1 MKLNIEQRKII
12 ESKPSGHMLVRGVA
26 GSGKTTVAVHKIP
39 FLLKHYC
46 PANEDKILVVTFNKS
61 LINYVKY
68 IYGEIEE
75 YSNENQIEFDIYST
89 DTKNKLDIKT
99 IDSIIFRYF
108 ATYKQR
114 NKLNIAIAN
123 PQEQHK
129 NLLDAI
135 VSISKKYNDVSLIN
149 IKNLNFIREEIMWI
163 KACNYMNIEEYQNID
178 RVGRTSHNNGESPQ
192 KLRKNSKV
200 REAIFET
207 MRLYNELLKK
217 NNLIDFQDMALIALN
232 EASIPFNQKYTHII
246 MDEAQDLTRVQL
258 EFIKKLYSNKPY
270 SMFLFVADTAQS
282 IYPQSWLV
290 RGRSFA
296 SIGFDM
302 KGKSNSLSKNYRTTT
317 QIAQSAYSLISNDS
331 NIIEDD
337 NFVKPSLIDRQ
348 GVYPVYKGFK
358 NKDSEAKFIIDTIK
372 TKIKNDYEYKD
383 IAIIT
388 KLKNQLSEIKTY
400 LEKENIPF
408 KELSSNEEMDFKENS
423 IKLLTMHSIKG
434 LEFKIVMIAG
444 LNNKC
449 IPLKSVANEFEDSEM
464 IESRDRRL
472 LYVGMTRATQELFL
486 TSDGSPSKFIK
497 DIDYKYLRVDNDSDF
512 RRFHRV
518 NIDSYEFKDKI
529 IDLYSDEEITRQWII
544 DELKQTYNY
553 PKDLIDVEYKVNIG
567 SQRGLVDIVIN
578 IYSNKTKVPYI
589 YIETK
594 KWGMGIEDAL
604 SQLKSY
610 MSSTSSISY
619 GIATDGNDIKII
631 NSNFEEVDDIPK
643 FNINMMPN
651 SLEMFEYVNLNFN
664 RTYEFVRD
672 SGNAKDIIVEDNDNI
687 DVVAIPVFS
696 EIAAG
701 QPILINDEYN
711 GMFYLPKEWI
721 STPNDTFILKIKGDS
736 MIKAN
741 IDDGD
746 YVVIKSQNSGKNGDI
761 VAVDIDGNSTL
772 KRLMMM
778 GSNVLLIPEN
788 ENYEPIML
796 QSDEVRII
804 GVAVGIVKCI

>member
-1 MKLNIEQRKII
+1 M
-12 ESKPSGHMLVRGVA
+12 
-26 GSGKTTVAVHKIP
+26 
-39 FLLKHYC
+39 
-46 PANEDKILVVTFNKS
+46 
-61 LINYVKY
+61 
-68 IYGEIEE
+68 
-75 YSNENQIEFDIYST
+75 
-89 DTKNKLDIKT
+89 
-99 IDSIIFRYF
+99 
-108 ATYKQR
+108 
-114 NKLNIAIAN
+114 
-123 PQEQHK
+123 
-129 NLLDAI
+129 
-135 VSISKKYNDVSLIN
+135 
-149 IKNLNFIREEIMWI
+149 
-163 KACNYMNIEEYQNID
+163 
-178 RVGRTSHNNGESPQ
+178 
-192 KLRKNSKV
+192 
-200 REAIFET
+200 
-207 MRLYNELLKK
+207 
-217 NNLIDFQDMALIALN
+217 
-232 EASIPFNQKYTHII
+232 
-246 MDEAQDLTRVQL
+246 
-258 EFIKKLYSNKPY
+258 
-270 SMFLFVADTAQS
+270 
-282 IYPQSWLV
+282 
-290 RGRSFA
+290 
-296 SIGFDM
+296 
-302 KGKSNSLSKNYRTTT
+302 
-317 QIAQSAYSLISNDS
+317 
-331 NIIEDD
+331 
-337 NFVKPSLIDRQ
+337 
-348 GVYPVYKGFK
+348 
-358 NKDSEAKFIIDTIK
+358 
-372 TKIKNDYEYKD
+372 
-383 IAIIT
+383 
-388 KLKNQLSEIKTY
+388 
-400 LEKENIPF
+400 
-408 KELSSNEEMDFKENS
+408 
-423 IKLLTMHSIKG
+423 
-434 LEFKIVMIAG
+434 
-444 LNNKC
+444 NKC

-486 TSDGSPSKFIK
+486 TSDGAPSKFIK
-497 DIDYKYLRVDNDSDF
+497 DIDYKYLRVNNDSDF

-567 SQRGLVDIVIN
+567 YQRGLVDVVIN

-589 YIETK
+589 YVETK
-594 KWGMGIEDAL
+594 KWGMGVEDAL

-610 MSSTSSISY
+610 MSSTSSVSY

-631 NSNFEEVDDIPK
+631 NNNFEEVDDIPK

-672 SGNAKDIIVEDNDNI
+672 TGNAKDIIVDDNDNI
-687 DVVAIPVFS
+687 EVVAIPVFS

-778 GSNVLLIPEN
+778 GGNVLLIPEN

>member
-108 ATYKQR
+108 ATYKQK
-114 NKLNIAIAN
+114 NKLNISLAN
-123 PQEQHK
+123 PKEQQK

-163 KACNYMNIEEYQNID
+163 KACNYINIEEYQNVD

-192 KLRKNSKV
+192 KLRKNSRV
-200 REAIFET
+200 REAILET
-207 MRLYNELLKK
+207 MILYNELLKK

-232 EASIPFNQKYTHII
+232 EVSIPSNQKYTHII

-270 SMFLFVADTAQS
+270 SLFLFVADTAQS

-372 TKIKNDYEYKD
+372 SKIKNDYEYKD

-388 KLKNQLSEIKTY
+388 KLKKQLSEIKAY

-423 IKLLTMHSIKG
+423 IKLLTMYSIKG

-449 IPLKSVANEFEDSEM
+449 IPLKSVANEFEDSEI
-464 IESRDRRL
+464 IESRD
-472 LYVGMTRATQELFL
+472 
-486 TSDGSPSKFIK
+486 I
-497 DIDYKYLRVDNDSDF
+497 
-512 RRFHRV
+512 
-518 NIDSYEFKDKI
+518 
-529 IDLYSDEEITRQWII
+529 
-544 DELKQTYNY
+544 
-553 PKDLIDVEYKVNIG
+553 
-567 SQRGLVDIVIN
+567 
-578 IYSNKTKVPYI
+578 
-589 YIETK
+589 
-594 KWGMGIEDAL
+594 
-604 SQLKSY
+604 
-610 MSSTSSISY
+610 
-619 GIATDGNDIKII
+619 
-631 NSNFEEVDDIPK
+631 
-643 FNINMMPN
+643 
-651 SLEMFEYVNLNFN
+651 
-664 RTYEFVRD
+664 
-672 SGNAKDIIVEDNDNI
+672 
-687 DVVAIPVFS
+687 
-696 EIAAG
+696 
-701 QPILINDEYN
+701 
-711 GMFYLPKEWI
+711 
-721 STPNDTFILKIKGDS
+721 
-736 MIKAN
+736 
-741 IDDGD
+741 
-746 YVVIKSQNSGKNGDI
+746 
-761 VAVDIDGNSTL
+761 
-772 KRLMMM
+772 
-778 GSNVLLIPEN
+778 
-788 ENYEPIML
+788 
-796 QSDEVRII
+796 
-804 GVAVGIVKCI
+804 

>member
-610 MSSTSSISY
+610 MSSTLSVSY